1 MGLGSSDLYCA
12 YANPCCSAR
21 EINSTIIHK
30 RPSFKRT
37 QVTRIF
43 SRKPKNEFNF
53 RLLFWLFIR
62 PCTKKKQNKTVN
74 YIPKIHG
81 ESLWISSFLKLSQT
95 AIPANTGS
103 NLAVL
108 CLKTAV
114 TLVNCFHRAH
124 LTTVIP
130 FYPPPVQ
137 VSYNIAIIYRAKTE
151 LNWMGLLCSSQK
163 ELGFKAV
170 TNPSQ

>member
-1 MGLGSSDLYCA
+1 MGLGSSDLYCT

-43 SRKPKNEFNF
+43 SRKPGNEFNF
-53 RLLFWLFIR
+53 RLLFWLFTW
-62 PCTKKKQNKTVN
+62 PCPKKKNNVN

-81 ESLWISSFLKLSQT
+81 VSLWISSFLKLSQT
-95 AIPANTGS
+95 AIPANIGS

-108 CLKTAV
+108 CLKMAV
-114 TLVNCFHRAH
+114 TVTLLNCVHKAHFLVAGSRVY
-124 LTTVIP
+124 T
-130 FYPPPVQ
+130 FYVLSVLNIYCSMQPKYFKITYVFCGSCMTLLFS
-137 VSYNIAIIYRAKTE
+137 SYE
-151 LNWMGLLCSSQK
+151 
-163 ELGFKAV
+163 
-170 TNPSQ
+170 